1 MSPGLGVGKLEKELS
16 AFEAPTAP
24 VSKGPSTLAGLDDR
38 SRLVFLTE
46 PNGVAVE
53 QYKILRHRLTSLH
66 PRGGVVLVTSPGP
79 GEGKTLTSAN
89 LAWCLAEGGHRTC
102 LVDLDFRAPG
112 LSQTLGLLTGQF
124 GVEDVLSGERKVHQ
138 VLRPVGEFPFATLP
152 VRRRRASPGS
162 LLSAG
167 AIVPLLEKLRS
178 LHNWVLLDLA
188 PALPMADIAEL
199 LPHVDGALLVIR
211 CARSSRTLVTPT
223 LDVLGSTLWGIVFN
237 DAAISGSEYYGSYGK
252 NRE

>member
-1 MSPGLGVGKLEKELS
+1 MSSSLDLGKLEKELS
-16 AFEAPTAP
+16 PFDPLAPASQGTSLSAERE
-24 VSKGPSTLAGLDDR
+24 ST

-53 QYKILRHRLTSLH
+53 QYKILRHRLNSIH
-66 PRGGVVLVTSPGP
+66 PRGGVMLVTSPGP

-138 VLRPVGEFPFATLP
+138 VMRPAGEFPFATLP
-152 VRRRRASPGS
+152 VRRRRPSPGS
-162 LLSAG
+162 LLRPD

-178 LHNWVLLDLA
+178 LHDWVLLDLA
-188 PALPMADIAEL
+188 PALPMADVAEL
-199 LPHVDGALLVIR
+199 LPHVDGALLVVR
-211 CARSSRTLVTPT
+211 CAKSSRALLAPT
-223 LDVLGSTLWGIVFN
+223 LDVLGSALWGIVFN